1 MKAGAWVLT
10 TGLLTLA
17 GTAGAQDLGA
27 YGRLAA
33 SLDEA
38 ARVRPTSAPA
48 ALAQLDRAQQ
58 ALETLGPTLRN
69 RQIVSG
75 LTDAL
80 TAARAALARTP
91 AELQAQVQLARG
103 LMRKALYDQTLAA
116 LSTGAANG
124 DAQLRLLT
132 RDFALGGAA
141 AQATLTDARA
151 GSLERVAWRLQRAAV
166 QKVDAALRGTRPE
179 QTTGSYLNLAR
190 ATGWF
195 TVVQDAPGTTLKVA
209 QFGEALRQLTGGD
222 TAALASSLTTLRAGT
237 QALATGLATPP
248 AGRATGAATPGAGT
262 PTNTPATAP
271 VSGAAGQETPGPTG
285 STPATGTPTSG
296 TPTTGTPAASTSGVD
311 GAYAGLGRALSAASH
326 ADLPAARAGLGQ
338 AEQALAGAPSSLRG
352 AAGYDRLLADLRAAQ
367 ARTALRPAD
376 VQGLIGAL
384 GNLEL
389 AAAGQPLSGL
399 NSMSANTAR
408 NMGGWVRV
416 LVFLLLSLLS
426 AAPLYLLNLAFGGRN
441 LYWRAISGGLVL
453 LLLPTLLEG
462 VFGLLGALGDAL
474 NIGGL
479 RSLLN
484 VSLTQGAYGLP
495 LWALLTAGAIGLI
508 AFGFRGLCVQF
519 GLLGRG
525 ASARNDT
532 QDASLDWDDDL

>member
-1 MKAGAWVLT
+1 MKAGAWLLT
-10 TGLLTLA
+10 TGLLTLT
-17 GTAGAQDLGA
+17 GSAGAQDLPA
-27 YGRLAA
+27 YSRLAA

-58 ALETLGPTLRN
+58 ALDTLGPTLRN

-75 LTDAL
+75 LTDSL
-80 TAARAALARTP
+80 SAARAALARTP
-91 AELQAQVQLARG
+91 VELQAQVQLARG

-124 DAQLRLLT
+124 EAQLRLLT
-132 RDFALGGAA
+132 RDFGLSGAS
-141 AQATLTDARA
+141 AQATLSDARS

-166 QKVDAALRGTRPE
+166 QKVNAALRGTRPE

-195 TVVQDAPGTTLKVA
+195 TVVQDAPGTSLKVA

-222 TAALASSLTTLRAGT
+222 TAALTGSLGTLRAGT
-237 QALATGLATPP
+237 QALATTLASPPTTRPAPSATTAQAPATGGTPAGAPATPGTGQAAAPVGAAP
-248 AGRATGAATPGAGT
+248 AGPDRPATAAVTGAAGA
-262 PTNTPATAP
+262 
-271 VSGAAGQETPGPTG
+271 
-285 STPATGTPTSG
+285 
-296 TPTTGTPAASTSGVD
+296 D
-311 GAYAGLGRALSAASH
+311 GAYAGLARALSAASH
-326 ADLPAARAGLGQ
+326 AELPAAREGLAQ
-338 AEQALAGAPSSLRG
+338 AEQALVSAPSSLRG
-352 AAGYDRLLADLRAAQ
+352 ASGYDRLLADVRGAQ
-367 ARTALRPAD
+367 SRTALRPVD
-376 VQGLIGAL
+376 VQGMIGAL
-384 GNLEL
+384 GNLER

-416 LVFLLLSLLS
+416 IVFLLLSLLS

-441 LYWRAISGGLVL
+441 LYWRSISAGLVL

-462 VFGLLGALGDAL
+462 LFGLFGALGDAL